1 MTRQFSE
8 DHCSD
13 IDECKGLRDFC
24 KGNLQCTNTVGSYFC
39 GCWDGY
45 ETVVTSNLDLT
56 KKIPGCQDIDECINH
71 NICPVNSIC
80 QNTAGSYACLCN
92 AGFRGDLCTDFD
104 ECTLNNTC
112 HVNATC
118 SNSQGSFKCN
128 CKLGYHGNGETCKIG
143 HCDDRSCPTNSKCRS
158 PTTDQCEC
166 EQGFGSAG
174 NDKTFCVDVDECDS
188 CDKNADC
195 ENTIGSFSCSCQ
207 PGYFGNGLSCFDLNE
222 CDTDAHKCTKETTC
236 TNTDGSFTCCYI
248 NGTCTNTRQGSACS
262 DDDEDSEVCDLYYQ
276 TIFRRDIILRL

>member
-1 MTRQFSE
+1 M
-8 DHCSD
+8 D
-13 IDECKGLRDFC
+13 IDECGKNRRVC
-24 KGNLQCTNTVGSYFC
+24 PGNVHCTNTVGSYYC
-39 GCWDGY
+39 QCWNGY
-45 ETVVTSNLDLT
+45 TVSGSDC
-56 KKIPGCQDIDECINH
+56 IDIDECANQ
-71 NICPVNSIC
+71 NTCPENSIC
-80 QNTAGSYACLCN
+80 ENTAGSYACLCN
-92 AGFRGDLCTDFD
+92 AGFQGDLCTDFD

-143 HCDDRSCPTNSKCRS
+143 HCDDRSCPANSKCRS

-166 EQGFGSAG
+166 GEGFESAG

-222 CDTDAHKCTKETTC
+222 CDTDGYRCDEETTC
-236 TNTDGSFTCCYI
+236 TNTVGSFTCCYI
-248 NGTCTNTRQGSACS
+248 NGTCTNTRQGSTCS
-262 DDDEDSEVCDLYYQ
+262 VDNEDSEVCDLYYQ
-276 TIFRRDIILRL
+276 AIFRRDIILSMV